1 MNKTILKKTAMKD
14 VAMAISED
22 LGSGDVTT
30 NILGKDKN
38 KLSTALVKS
47 NEDAILCGQIWF
59 DNSFKYIQKK
69 YGGKLRISWL
79 KKDGDKIKKGQTI
92 CKIEAPLRTIL
103 ISERTALNFLQLLSG
118 TASLTK
124 LYSDKIKNKK
134 VKLLDTRKT
143 IPGLRIAQKYAVTRG
158 GGFNHRFGLYDQ
170 VLIKENHI
178 TEKSFAF
185 DDFLKKIRKNID
197 FRKASIEV
205 ETLKELEVLIKY
217 KPKNILLDNFSL
229 SDIKKATKII
239 SKEFTSIEVSGGI
252 NIKNIEKYANLDINY
267 ISIGSLT
274 KNVCSIDFS
283 MLVNK

>member
-14 VAMAISED
+14 VAIAISED

-134 VKLLDTRKT
+134 VRLLDTRKT
-143 IPGLRIAQKYAVTRG
+143 IPGLRIAQKYAVKCG
-158 GGFNHRFGLYDQ
+158 GGFNHRFGLYDE

-178 TEKSFAF
+178 TEKLFSF
-185 DDFLKKIRKNID
+185 DDFLKKIYKNIN
-197 FRKASIEV
+197 FKKVSIEV
-205 ETLKELEVLIKY
+205 ENLKELEILIKY
-217 KPKNILLDNFSL
+217 KPKNILLDNFTL
-229 SDIKKATKII
+229 SDIKKAIKII
-239 SKEFTSIEVSGGI
+239 NKKISSIEVSGGI
-252 NIKNIEKYANLDINY
+252 NVKNIEKYAKLDINY

-274 KNVCSIDFS
+274 KNVCSVDFS

>member
-14 VAMAISED
+14 VAIAISED

-69 YGGKLRISWL
+69 YGGKLKISWL
-79 KKDGDKIKKGQTI
+79 KKDGDKIEKGQTI

-143 IPGLRIAQKYAVTRG
+143 IPGLRIAQKYAVTQG
-158 GGFNHRFGLYDQ
+158 GGFNHRFGLYDR
-170 VLIKENHI
+170 VLIKENYI

-185 DDFLKKIRKNID
+185 DDFLKKIHKNID
-197 FRKASIEV
+197 FRKVSIEV
-205 ETLKELEVLIKY
+205 ETLKELGVLIKY

-239 SKEFTSIEVSGGI
+239 NKEFTSIEVSGGI

>member
-14 VAMAISED
+14 VAIAISED

-30 NILGKDKN
+30 NALGKDKN

-69 YGGKLRISWL
+69 YGGKLKISWL

-124 LYSDKIKNKK
+124 LYCDKIKNKK

-143 IPGLRIAQKYAVTRG
+143 IPGLRIAQKYAVTQG

-185 DDFLKKIRKNID
+185 DDFLKKIHKNID

>member
-1 MNKTILKKTAMKD
+1 MNKTTLKKTAMKD
-14 VAMAISED
+14 VAIAIAED

-69 YGGKLRISWL
+69 YGGKLKISWL

-143 IPGLRIAQKYAVTRG
+143 IPGLRIAQKYAVTQG

-217 KPKNILLDNFSL
+217 KPKNVLLDNFSL

>member
-14 VAMAISED
+14 VAIAIAED

-143 IPGLRIAQKYAVTRG
+143 IPGLRIAQKYAVTQG

-274 KNVCSIDFS
+274 KNVRSIDFS

>member
-14 VAMAISED
+14 VAIAIAED

-38 KLSTALVKS
+38 QLSTALVKS

-69 YGGKLRISWL
+69 YGGKLKISWL

-134 VKLLDTRKT
+134 VRLLDTRKT
-143 IPGLRIAQKYAVTRG
+143 IPGLRIAQKYAVTQG

>member
-14 VAMAISED
+14 VVMAISED

-69 YGGKLRISWL
+69 YGGKLKILWL

-103 ISERTALNFLQLLSG
+103 ISERTALNFLQFLSG

-143 IPGLRIAQKYAVTRG
+143 IPGLRIAQKYAVTQG

-185 DDFLKKIRKNID
+185 DDFLKKIHKNID
-197 FRKASIEV
+197 FRKVSIEV

-252 NIKNIEKYANLDINY
+252 NIKNIEKYANLDINF

>member
-1 MNKTILKKTAMKD
+1 MNRTILKKTAMKD
-14 VAMAISED
+14 AAIAISED
-22 LGSGDVTT
+22 LGSGDLTT
-30 NILGKDKN
+30 NLLGKDKN
-38 KLSTALVKS
+38 KLSTAIVKS
-47 NEDAILCGQIWF
+47 NENAVLCGQIWF
-59 DNSFKYIQKK
+59 DSAFKKIQKK
-69 YGGKLRISWL
+69 YGGSLKISWL
-79 KKDGDKIKKGQTI
+79 KKDGDKIKKDDII

-118 TASLTK
+118 TASITK

-143 IPGLRIAQKYAVTRG
+143 IPGLRIAQKYAVTKG

-178 TEKSFAF
+178 TEKLFSF
-185 DDFLKKIRKNID
+185 DNFLKKIYKNIN
-197 FRKASIEV
+197 FRKVSIEV

-217 KPKNILLDNFSL
+217 KPKNILLDNFSI

-239 SKEFTSIEVSGGI
+239 NKEFTSIEISGGI

-274 KNVCSIDFS
+274 KNVDSIDFS

>member
-1 MNKTILKKTAMKD
+1 MNKTILKKTAIKD
-14 VAMAISED
+14 VAIAISED

-30 NILGKDKN
+30 NALGKDKN

-69 YGGKLRISWL
+69 YGGKLKILWL

-143 IPGLRIAQKYAVTRG
+143 IPGLRIAQKYAVTQG

-185 DDFLKKIRKNID
+185 DDFLKKIHKNID
-197 FRKASIEV
+197 FRKVSIEV

-252 NIKNIEKYANLDINY
+252 NIKNIEKYANLDIDY
-267 ISIGSLT
+267 ISIGALT
-274 KNVCSIDFS
+274 KDVYSIDFS

>member
-1 MNKTILKKTAMKD
+1 MNKTILKKTAMND
-14 VAMAISED
+14 VASAISED

-30 NILGKDKN
+30 NLLGKDKN

-69 YGGKLRISWL
+69 YGGKLKISWL
-79 KKDGDKIKKGQTI
+79 KKDGDKIKKGQII

-134 VKLLDTRKT
+134 VRLLDTRKT
-143 IPGLRIAQKYAVTRG
+143 IPGLRIAQKYAVTQG

-185 DDFLKKIRKNID
+185 DDFLKKIHKNID
-197 FRKASIEV
+197 FRKVSIEV
-205 ETLKELEVLIKY
+205 ETLKELKVLVKY

-239 SKEFTSIEVSGGI
+239 SKKFTSIEVSGGI

>member
-1 MNKTILKKTAMKD
+1 MNAKIVFHFPILK
-14 VAMAISED
+14 E
-22 LGSGDVTT
+22 
-30 NILGKDKN
+30 
-38 KLSTALVKS
+38 
-47 NEDAILCGQIWF
+47 
-59 DNSFKYIQKK
+59 QK
-69 YGGKLRISWL
+69 
-79 KKDGDKIKKGQTI
+79 I

-118 TASLTK
+118 TASITK

-143 IPGLRIAQKYAVTRG
+143 IPGLRIAQKYAVTQG

-274 KNVCSIDFS
+274 KNICSVDFS

>member
-1 MNKTILKKTAMKD
+1 MNRSTLKKTAMKD
-14 VAMAISED
+14 VAIAISED
-22 LGSGDVTT
+22 LGSGDLTT
-30 NILGKDKN
+30 NLLGKGKN
-38 KLSTALVKS
+38 KLSTAIVKS
-47 NEDAILCGQIWF
+47 NENAVLCGQIWF
-59 DNSFKYIQKK
+59 DSSFKYIQKK
-69 YGGKLRISWL
+69 YGGRLKISWL
-79 KKDGDKIKKGQTI
+79 KKDGDKIKKGQII

-118 TASLTK
+118 TASVTN
-124 LYSDKIKNKK
+124 LYSNKIKNKK

-143 IPGLRIAQKYAVTRG
+143 IPGLRIAQKYAVTKG

-185 DDFLKKIRKNID
+185 DDFLKKICKNIN
-197 FRKASIEV
+197 FKKVSIEV

-217 KPKNILLDNFSL
+217 KPKNILLDNFSI

-239 SKEFTSIEVSGGI
+239 NKKFTSIEISGGI
-252 NIKNIEKYANLDINY
+252 NIKNIDKYANLDINY
-267 ISIGSLT
+267 ISIGTLT
-274 KNVCSIDFS
+274 KNVDSIDFS

>member
-14 VAMAISED
+14 VAIAIAED

-69 YGGKLRISWL
+69 YGGKLKISWL

>member
-1 MNKTILKKTAMKD
+1 VNKTILKKTAMKD
-14 VAMAISED
+14 VAIAISED

-69 YGGKLRISWL
+69 YGGKLKISWL

-134 VKLLDTRKT
+134 VRLLDTRKT
-143 IPGLRIAQKYAVTRG
+143 IPGLRIAQKYAVTQG
-158 GGFNHRFGLYDQ
+158 GGFNHRFGLYDH

-274 KNVCSIDFS
+274 KNVCSVDFS